1 MTARG
6 YLFIGFGLF
15 VVVMVLLLVPT
26 VMSPTVSTFLPT
38 PAGAS
43 RDTVTIDAGSE
54 GHWRFFD
61 VERGAVVEPPDTA
74 GWDLAFQRFH
84 VIPRTAI
91 ANLGPVDFDTVR
103 SVPDSGYTATVFGKD
118 TVNAATAKW
127 YRYSYFTHLLSSTRD
142 VYAVRT
148 AEGGHAKLELL
159 SYYCPGPTPG
169 CVTFRFQRLD
179 D

>member
-1 MTARG
+1 MTPRG

-15 VVVMVLLLVPT
+15 VVVMALLMVPS
-26 VMSPTVSTFLPT
+26 VMSPSVPTFLPT
-38 PAGAS
+38 PPGTAT
-43 RDTVTIDAGSE
+43 DTVTIDAGAE
-54 GHWRFFD
+54 GRWRFFD
-61 VERGAVVEPPDTA
+61 IERRTVVEPPDTA

-84 VIPRTAI
+84 VIPRGAI
-91 ANLGPVDFDTVR
+91 ANLGRVSFDEVR
-103 SVPDSGYTATVFGKD
+103 SAPDTGYIETVFGRD

-127 YRYSYFTHLLSSTRD
+127 YRYSYFSHLLSSTRD

-169 CVTFRFQRLD
+169 CVTFRYGRIGG
-179 D
+179 